1 MTVRRTA
8 YAQTILDQAEQ
19 HMAPRNLACVEP
31 RRARSGYAQQ
41 ISLEALKTVV
51 GKSRLKEDEKRIL

>member
-8 YAQTILDQAEQ
+8 SAQTILDQAEQ
-19 HMAPRNLACVEP
+19 HMALRNLACVEP
-31 RRARSGYAQQ
+31 RRERSGYAQQ

-51 GKSRLKEDEKRIL
+51 EKSI